1 MKRRM
6 DVKSELVELG
16 LSVREVHLNLPPA
29 ELTARALARE
39 EGILAANGALVVKTG
54 TRTGRSPAD
63 RFIVDEPEAASVAW
77 SDVNQKCSPELFD
90 RLLKKA
96 AAHLRDRD
104 VFAFEGFVGADREH
118 RLPVRV
124 VAEKA
129 WHALFAHTLFLRPEP
144 VEIEDFLP
152 GFTVINCGAFHADP
166 DVDGTRSAVFVGIS
180 FSRRIVLILGTQ
192 YAGEMK
198 KALFTVM
205 NYLLPEKGV
214 LPLHCSAN
222 VGRKGDVALYFGL
235 SGTGKTTLSAD
246 PTRRLVGDDEHGWA
260 DYGIF
265 NFEGGCY
272 AKVIRLSPDGRAA
285 DLPGHPL
292 RLGARER
299 GGRPADAGDPLG
311 RRLDHREHA
320 GDLPHRPH
328 PGRHRRRGG
337 RAAAGRLLPHVR
349 RHGRDAA
356 DLRLTPE
363 MAGYHFLSGFTAKVA
378 GTEADVKEPS
388 PTFSTCFG
396 APFMPRD
403 PVVYASMLRERLAAR
418 DIRCWL
424 VNTGWSKGPYGVGE
438 RMSIAFTRR
447 LLQAALDGELDDVQ
461 YAPHP
466 VFKVLVP
473 QSCPDIPAEALDQRS
488 TWQDPAAYD
497 AAAAKLAA
505 QFIANFR
512 QYEGRVPAE
521 VAAAGPVAEAVPA

>member
-1 MKRRM
+1 M
-6 DVKSELVELG
+6 
-16 LSVREVHLNLPPA
+16 
-29 ELTARALARE
+29 
-39 EGILAANGALVVKTG
+39 
-54 TRTGRSPAD
+54 
-63 RFIVDEPEAASVAW
+63 
-77 SDVNQKCSPELFD
+77 
-90 RLLKKA
+90 
-96 AAHLRDRD
+96 
-104 VFAFEGFVGADREH
+104 
-118 RLPVRV
+118 
-124 VAEKA
+124 
-129 WHALFAHTLFLRPEP
+129 
-144 VEIEDFLP
+144 
-152 GFTVINCGAFHADP
+152 
-166 DVDGTRSAVFVGIS
+166 
-180 FSRRIVLILGTQ
+180 

-198 KALFTVM
+198 KALFTIM
-205 NYLLPEKGV
+205 NFLLPEKGV

-272 AKVIRLSPDGRAA
+272 AKVIRLSPTAEPQIYQAIRFGSV
-285 DLPGHPL
+285 L
-292 RLGARER
+292 ENVVV
-299 GGRPADAGDPLG
+299 DPLT
-311 RRLDHREHA
+311 RAIHWDDDSITENTRATYPIDHIPDAIADGEA
-320 GDLPHRPH
+320 GSP
-328 PGRHRRRGG
+328 
-337 RAAAGRLLPHVR
+337 
-349 RHGRDAA
+349 RDVFFLTCDAMGVMPPIS
-356 DLRLTPE
+356 RLTPE

-378 GTEADVKEPS
+378 GTEDDVKEPS

-403 PVVYASMLRERLAAR
+403 PVVYASMLRERLAR
-418 DIRCWL
+418 REVRCWL
-424 VNTGWSKGPYGVGE
+424 INTGWSGGPYGEGE

-473 QSCPDIPAEALDQRS
+473 QSCPDMPAGALDQRS

-505 QFIANFR
+505 QFIADFH

-521 VAAAGPVAEAVPA
+521 VAAAGPVAEAVPV

>member
-6 DVKSELVELG
+6 DVKSELLELG

-63 RFIVDEPEAASVAW
+63 RFIVDEPEAEAVAW

-118 RLPVRV
+118 RLPIRV

-129 WHALFAHTLFLRPEP
+129 WHALFAHTLFLRPDP
-144 VEIEDFLP
+144 VDLEDFLP

-180 FSRRIVLILGTQ
+180 FSRRIVLIIGSQ
-192 YAGEMK
+192 YAGEIK

-205 NYLLPEKGV
+205 NYLLPEKGI

-246 PTRRLVGDDEHGWA
+246 PHRRLVGDDEHGWA

-272 AKVIRLSPDGRAA
+272 AKVIRLSPEAEPQIYQAIRFGSVLENVVVDPMTRAIHWDDDSITENTRATYPIDHIPDAVGDGEAGPPR
-285 DLPGHPL
+285 DVFFLTC
-292 RLGARER
+292 
-299 GGRPADAGDPLG
+299 DAMGVMP
-311 RRLDHREHA
+311 
-320 GDLPHRPH
+320 PIS
-328 PGRHRRRGG
+328 
-337 RAAAGRLLPHVR
+337 
-349 RHGRDAA
+349 
-356 DLRLTPE
+356 RLTPE

-378 GTEADVKEPS
+378 GTETGVEEPS

-403 PVVYASMLRERLAAR
+403 PVAYATMLREKLSRR
-418 DIRCWL
+418 EVRCWL
-424 VNTGWSKGPYGVGE
+424 VNTGWSGGSYGVGD

-447 LLQAALDGELDDVQ
+447 LLQAALEGELDDVE
-461 YAPHP
+461 YASHP
-466 VFKVLVP
+466 VFRVLVP
-473 QSCPDIPAEALDQRS
+473 ESCPGVPAGALDQRS
-488 TWQDPAAYD
+488 TWADPAAYD
-497 AAAAKLAA
+497 KAAAKLAA
-505 QFIANFR
+505 QFIENFR

-521 VAAAGPVAEAVPA
+521 VAAAGPVAEGVPA

>member
-6 DVKSELVELG
+6 DVKEELG
-16 LSVREVHLNLPPA
+16 ELSLSVRDVHVNLPAA

-54 TRTGRSPAD
+54 SRTGRSPAD
-63 RFIVDEPEAASVAW
+63 RFIVDEADADGVAW

-104 VFAFEGFVGADREH
+104 VFVFEGFVGADREH

-129 WHALFAHTLFLRPEP
+129 WHALFAQTLFTRPDP
-144 VEIEDFLP
+144 IDLEDFAP

-166 DVDGTRSAVFVGIS
+166 DTDGTRSAVFVGIS
-180 FSRRIVLILGTQ
+180 FARRIVLILGTQ

-246 PTRRLVGDDEHGWA
+246 PHRRLVGDDEHGWA
-260 DYGIF
+260 EYGIF

-272 AKVIRLSPDGRAA
+272 AKVIRLSPEAEPQIYQAIRFGSVLENVVVDPYTRAIAWDDDSITENTRATYPVDHIPDAVVDGEAGPPR
-285 DLPGHPL
+285 DVFFLTC
-292 RLGARER
+292 
-299 GGRPADAGDPLG
+299 DAMGVMP
-311 RRLDHREHA
+311 
-320 GDLPHRPH
+320 PIS
-328 PGRHRRRGG
+328 
-337 RAAAGRLLPHVR
+337 
-349 RHGRDAA
+349 
-356 DLRLTPE
+356 RLTPE

-378 GTEADVKEPS
+378 GTEAGVKEPS

-403 PVVYASMLRERLAAR
+403 PVVYASMLRQRLTAR
-418 DIRCWL
+418 DVRCWL
-424 VNTGWSKGPYGVGE
+424 VNTGWSGGPYGTGH
-438 RMSIAFTRR
+438 RMKIAYTRAMIT
-447 LLQAALDGELDDVQ
+447 AALSG
-461 YAPHP
+461 
-466 VFKVLVP
+466 
-473 QSCPDIPAEALDQRS
+473 ALDHVAYENDQLFNL
-488 TWQDPAAYD
+488 DVPAACPGVPSDVLRPRNTWVNQADYD
-497 AAAAKLAA
+497 TQAAKLAKM
-505 QFIANFR
+505 FVDNFKSFEADVTPGVR
-512 QYEGRVPAE
+512 
-521 VAAAGPVAEAVPA
+521 AAGPKA